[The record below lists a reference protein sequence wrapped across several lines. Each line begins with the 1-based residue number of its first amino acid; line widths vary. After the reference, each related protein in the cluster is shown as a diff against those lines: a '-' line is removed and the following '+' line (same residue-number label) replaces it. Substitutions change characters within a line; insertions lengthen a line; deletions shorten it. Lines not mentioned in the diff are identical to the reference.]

1 MNEKKKVKIMFSIDE
16 NNELLTS
23 KLIPPLKLCTSPRV
37 SDSPSE
43 CSSLSYRMKRR
54 NQVHRS
60 LDFNLTSGQ
69 ILTPRVIRA
78 DHTILPT
85 STPKAFTCRRAGFG
99 STITVNN
106 RRVAKNL
113 FLDSFPV

>member
-1 MNEKKKVKIMFSIDE
+1 MNERKKAKIMFNVDE
-16 NNELLTS
+16 NKKLLTS

-43 CSSLSYRMKRR
+43 FSSLSYRMKRR
-54 NQVHRS
+54 NQVHSS
-60 LDFNLTSGQ
+60 LNFNLISGQ
-69 ILTPRVIRA
+69 ILTPRVIRV
-78 DHTILPT
+78 DHTILPV

-113 FLDSFPV
+113 LLDSFPV